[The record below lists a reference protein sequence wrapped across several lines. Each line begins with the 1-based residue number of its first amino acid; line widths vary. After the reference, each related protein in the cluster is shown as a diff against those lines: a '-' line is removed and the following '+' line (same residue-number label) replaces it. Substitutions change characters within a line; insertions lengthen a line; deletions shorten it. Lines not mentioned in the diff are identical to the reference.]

1 MLFLRFLFS
10 KFFLKQLLLAFL
22 VALGLIILSLR
33 MLDKWT
39 HNGQTQAVPDLQHLP
54 LAIVDTLL
62 LSQQLRYEVLDSA
75 KYDPSLPPLA
85 VIEQNPLA
93 GEQVKINRKIYL
105 TLNPSDYRKVS
116 VPDIIQITKRNAASI
131 LKSVGLNVGEISYR
145 NAIGKDMVLELRYEG
160 RKIAPGTVLPKTTPI
175 DLVLGNGRR

>member
-10 KFFLKQLLLAFL
+10 RFFLKQLLLAFL
-22 VALGLIILSLR
+22 IALGLIIFSLR

-39 HNGQTQAVPDLQHLP
+39 HNGQTQAVPDLRHLP
-54 LAIVDTLL
+54 LAVVDTLL
-62 LSQQLRYEVLDSA
+62 QSQQLRYEVLDSA

-93 GEQVKINRKIYL
+93 GDQVKTNRKIYL
-105 TLNPSDYRKVS
+105 TLNPSDYRKVT
-116 VPDIIQITKRNAASI
+116 VPNIIQITKRNAASI
-131 LKSVGLNVGEISYR
+131 LQSVGLTVGEISYR

-160 RKIAPGTVLPKTTPI
+160 RKIAPGTVLPKTTAI
-175 DLVLGNGRR
+175 DIVLGNGRR

>member
-62 LSQQLRYEVLDSA
+62 CLSNYATKFWTRPNMTRHYPLWQLLS
-75 KYDPSLPPLA
+75 
-85 VIEQNPLA
+85 
-93 GEQVKINRKIYL
+93 KIH
-105 TLNPSDYRKVS
+105 
-116 VPDIIQITKRNAASI
+116 
-131 LKSVGLNVGEISYR
+131 
-145 NAIGKDMVLELRYEG
+145 
-160 RKIAPGTVLPKTTPI
+160 
-175 DLVLGNGRR
+175 